1 MHRRRGQHG
10 SRRSGLPIRRRPL
23 RADPQLGLWR
33 GARPRAVWVCTLQV
47 RRSAAGSRLQWTAQS
62 TCSPGSLCKSI
73 RRFGSLRP
81 AGSACCKLEAPP
93 PNAQVCPWLR
103 SWKRDALPTE
113 SHRLCAWLHR
123 QGWLRRVY
131 TQARCAPEA
140 PKHTVPL
147 AFQHARFSWSD
158 FACGSL
164 LVCLCSP
171 GKRFSNEFTRFFAG
185 PTCHPWKN
193 VDGLHTHPSL
203 ELPRELVVECHGSIR
218 GAVVLYGDPMPHRF
232 YASWLGPT
240 ATNRNANG

>member
-1 MHRRRGQHG
+1 MA
-10 SRRSGLPIRRRPL
+10 RRP
-23 RADPQLGLWR
+23 APCSLGVHPSGETFGGR
-33 GARPRAVWVCTLQV
+33 FPAAVDSPEYVLSREFVQKHPEVWESEAGRVGLLQ
-47 RRSAAGSRLQWTAQS
+47 AGSS
-62 TCSPGSLCKSI
+62 TPKRPGVSL
-73 RRFGSLRP
+73 
-81 AGSACCKLEAPP
+81 AAKLEAGCFAHRVPQAVRLAASAGM
-93 PNAQVCPWLR
+93 AQEGLH
-103 SWKRDALPTE
+103 AGT
-113 SHRLCAWLHR
+113 LCAR
-123 QGWLRRVY
+123 SAK
-131 TQARCAPEA
+131 T
-140 PKHTVPL
+140 HTVPL

-240 ATNRNANG
+240 ATNRKANG